1 MRAVVRN
8 GVQVFIDDG
17 YVNDL
22 RDRKVGVVTNHSGY
36 YPGRGHLIDL
46 LIENGVKVEAIFTPE
61 HGLRGLLPAGES
73 YSDESYKG
81 IPVYSLYGP
90 RRKPPVNILKELNA
104 VIYSIQDVG
113 VRFYTYISTLYYT
126 LEAAG
131 EAGVKVI
138 VLDNPNPLTG
148 TVVEGPILEAAL
160 RSFVG
165 IWSIPIRYGLTAGEL
180 AMLFNNEA
188 NLKAEVEVIKLDDWR
203 RGMWFDE
210 TGLPWVKPSPAIV
223 DLNSALMYPGI
234 GLFEGTNVNEG
245 RGTDEPFRVIGA
257 PWLNNVKL
265 IDEAS
270 QLGLRGVDLTP
281 IEYRPLGTGVK
292 YNGEECRGVE
302 ITVKDRES
310 LRPVK
315 LAFTLI
321 YLLSRIHPR
330 EFKFLEHDGV
340 YHFDYLVGRRGVREL
355 LMGGKLDEALSII
368 DEGISEYM
376 KGIRGYLMYY

>member
-1 MRAVVRN
+1 MSVVRS
-8 GVQVFIDDG
+8 GLQVFFDDG
-17 YVNDL
+17 YVNDFKGK
-22 RDRKVGVVTNHSGY
+22 RVGVVTNHSGY

-46 LIENGVKVEAIFTPE
+46 LIESGVNVEAIFTPE
-61 HGLRGLLPAGES
+61 HGLRGLIPAGES
-73 YSDESYKG
+73 YSDESYRG

-90 RRKPPVNILKELNA
+90 RRKPPVDIIRGLNA

-113 VRFYTYISTLYYT
+113 VRFYTYISTLFYT
-126 LEAAG
+126 IEAAG

-148 TVVEGPILEAAL
+148 SIIEGPILEPTL
-160 RSFVG
+160 RSFIG

-180 AMLFNNEA
+180 ARLFNDEA
-188 NLKAEVEVIKLDDWR
+188 DLKAEVEVIRLDGWR
-203 RGMWFDE
+203 RRMWFDE

-245 RGTDEPFRVIGA
+245 RGTSKPFRVIGA

-270 QLGLRGVDLTP
+270 SLGLRDVELMP
-281 IEYRPLGTGVK
+281 IEYKPMGTGVK

-302 ITVKDRES
+302 LIVRNRES

-315 LAFTLI
+315 LALTLI
-321 YLLSRIHPR
+321 HLISRIHPG
-330 EFKFLEHDGV
+330 EFKFLEHNGA
-340 YHFDYLVGRRGVREL
+340 YHFDYLVGNRGVRER
-355 LMGGKLDEALSII
+355 LMNGNLDEALSIV
-368 DEGISEYM
+368 DDGVSEYVR
-376 KGIRGYLMYY
+376 GIGGYVLYD